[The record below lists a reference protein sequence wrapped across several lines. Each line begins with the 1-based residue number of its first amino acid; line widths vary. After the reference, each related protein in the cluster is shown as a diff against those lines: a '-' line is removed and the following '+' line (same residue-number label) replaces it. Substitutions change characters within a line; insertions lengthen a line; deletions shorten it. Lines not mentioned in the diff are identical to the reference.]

1 MGKNVCI
8 ARNFAQLDKNTLN
21 KEGYIDVWPM
31 NTTVVGEG
39 LVLGPYDYTFLLIL
53 QLSCVLHMVPFWE
66 TRSKLRVMQIVE
78 TDGEDHHNTQ
88 HETLTRLLKEL
99 RIPAEVRMIHMTR
112 EGLSLTRNADGLAPA
127 TDWYRTV
134 NQLIRTHSAEA
145 FVVFTGLPHPP
156 HEENMAQQ
164 FIQDITVLSDNLPP
178 LMMVYGKSTV
188 VSTSL

>member
-1 MGKNVCI
+1 
-8 ARNFAQLDKNTLN
+8 
-21 KEGYIDVWPM
+21 
-31 NTTVVGEG
+31 
-39 LVLGPYDYTFLLIL
+39 
-53 QLSCVLHMVPFWE
+53 
-66 TRSKLRVMQIVE
+66 
-78 TDGEDHHNTQ
+78 
-88 HETLTRLLKEL
+88 
-99 RIPAEVRMIHMTR
+99 
-112 EGLSLTRNADGLAPA
+112 
-127 TDWYRTV
+127 V